1 MSGGADAACMI
12 DGNLLLFISE
22 GTLPAGTTR
31 VLSQT
36 KPYDHCNFTVGP
48 GAPPGLVARFREL
61 LLGMSYHD
69 PEVRPLLD
77 LEGLKVWREG
87 RLEGYE
93 ALERA
98 VDEAGFYDSDGNI
111 TIAGYRY

>member
-1 MSGGADAACMI
+1 MI
-12 DGNLLLFISE
+12 DGNHLLFVSE
-22 GTLPAGTTR
+22 DTIPAGATR

-36 KPYDHCNFTVGP
+36 GPYDHCNFTVGP
-48 GAPPGLVARFREL
+48 EAPSDLVSCFREL
-61 LLGMSYHD
+61 LLDMSYDD

-87 RLEGYE
+87 RLQGYE

-98 VDEAGFYDSDGNI
+98 VDEAGFYDADGNI
-111 TIAGYRY
+111 IIASYRY